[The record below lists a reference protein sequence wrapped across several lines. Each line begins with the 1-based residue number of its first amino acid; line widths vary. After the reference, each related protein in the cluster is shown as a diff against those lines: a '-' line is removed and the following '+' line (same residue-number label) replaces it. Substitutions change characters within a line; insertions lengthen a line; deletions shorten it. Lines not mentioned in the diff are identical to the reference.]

1 MLLPRVHNLAAVS
14 PHRHGCCRD
23 HIASRWGAGAGHSGH
38 SDDRGRAIAA
48 RIIHLWCKYSLKKT
62 IFLAFVV

>member
-23 HIASRWGAGAGHSGH
+23 HMASRWGGGAGHSGN
-38 SDDRGRAIAA
+38 SDDGGRAIAA
-48 RIIHLWCKYSLKKT
+48 GIIHLRCKYSLKKR
-62 IFLAFVV
+62 ILLAFAV

>member
-23 HIASRWGAGAGHSGH
+23 HIASRWGAGAGHSGD